1 MNAKLPTAL
10 LTLALALALGWCR
23 TAAAEPGTAPKQT
36 ETWTGS
42 TPLPEPTN
50 RVDAASTETAK
61 EADEKADA
69 EEETDEM
76 TITAERMEMQMEQ
89 HRIELSGNVLIEDS
103 TMKLTAQK
111 MTVFLD
117 NDNKMEHIEAEGGV
131 TVRKLDSSESA
142 VGDRGAYD
150 AQTNVIVLTGNC
162 TILQGKN
169 AMKGDKVIYDRKKQ
183 NISLHGATVTI
194 PLKKGDG
201 KNGKG
206 GMGNL
211 FGSGK
216 TEGEKTAG
224 EDSKLGSEA
233 ATKTEP
239 KPAGVQKGDGK

>member
-1 MNAKLPTAL
+1 MNTKHLTAIL
-10 LTLALALALGWCR
+10 ILAMALGLGR
-23 TAAAEPGTAPKQT
+23 TAAAEPAALPKPTEPGAGAAPR
-36 ETWTGS
+36 
-42 TPLPEPTN
+42 PEPTN
-50 RVDAASTETAK
+50 RANTATAETA
-61 EADEKADA
+61 EA
-69 EEETDEM
+69 EEETDAM
-76 TITAERMEMQMEQ
+76 NITAERMEMQMEK

-142 VGDRGAYD
+142 VGDRGTYD
-150 AQTNVIVLTGNC
+150 AQTDVIVLTGNC

-169 AMKGDKVIYDRKKQ
+169 AMKGDKVIYDRKNQ
-183 NISLHGATVTI
+183 NISLLGATVTI

-211 FGSGK
+211 FGGGK
-216 TEGEKTAG
+216 PENETPAG
-224 EDSKLGSEA
+224 PDANPGA
-233 ATKTEP
+233 ATTATPEQ
-239 KPAGVQKGDGK
+239 KPAEVQKGDGK

>member
-1 MNAKLPTAL
+1 MNSKHLFAL
-10 LTLALALALGWCR
+10 LALGLSLDWTR
-23 TAAAEPGTAPKQT
+23 AAETTAAPKQT
-36 ETWTGS
+36 ETRIDAAL
-42 TPLPEPTN
+42 LPEPTN
-50 RVDAASTETAK
+50 RAGTAK
-61 EADEKADA
+61 AVAAEATTEA

-76 TITAERMEMQMEQ
+76 NITAERMEMQMEE

-142 VGDRGAYD
+142 VGDYGAYD
-150 AQTNVIVLTGNC
+150 AQTDVIVLTGNC

-169 AMKGDKVIYDRKKQ
+169 AMKGDKVIYDRKNQ
-183 NISLHGATVTI
+183 NISLLGATVTI

-211 FGSGK
+211 FGGGK
-216 TEGEKTAG
+216 TEDE
-224 EDSKLGSEA
+224 
-233 ATKTEP
+233 
-239 KPAGVQKGDGK
+239 KPAGPDAKPGATATAAPEQKPADAQKGDGK

>member
-1 MNAKLPTAL
+1 MNTKHLTAIL
-10 LTLALALALGWCR
+10 ILTLALGLGR
-23 TAAAEPGTAPKQT
+23 TAAAEPAALPKPTEPGAGAAPR
-36 ETWTGS
+36 
-42 TPLPEPTN
+42 PEPTN
-50 RVDAASTETAK
+50 RANTATAETA
-61 EADEKADA
+61 EA
-69 EEETDEM
+69 EEETDAM
-76 TITAERMEMQMEQ
+76 NITAERMEMQMEK

-142 VGDRGAYD
+142 VGDRGTYD
-150 AQTNVIVLTGNC
+150 AQTDVIVLTGNC

-169 AMKGDKVIYDRKKQ
+169 AMKGDKVIYDRKNQ
-183 NISLHGATVTI
+183 NISLLGATVTI

-211 FGSGK
+211 FGGGK
-216 TEGEKTAG
+216 PENETPAG
-224 EDSKLGSEA
+224 PDANPGA
-233 ATKTEP
+233 ATTATPEQ
-239 KPAGVQKGDGK
+239 KPAEVQKGDGK